1 MGFAHPEN
9 YKSYMAAN
17 KEILVS
23 VELGI
28 SPTVFCRQKKKR
40 NSSQTLHAKLTLTH
54 LSAPI
59 SSATYIAP

>member
-28 SPTVFCRQKKKR
+28 SPTVFCRQKKK
-40 NSSQTLHAKLTLTH
+40 TKF
-54 LSAPI
+54 
-59 SSATYIAP
+59 